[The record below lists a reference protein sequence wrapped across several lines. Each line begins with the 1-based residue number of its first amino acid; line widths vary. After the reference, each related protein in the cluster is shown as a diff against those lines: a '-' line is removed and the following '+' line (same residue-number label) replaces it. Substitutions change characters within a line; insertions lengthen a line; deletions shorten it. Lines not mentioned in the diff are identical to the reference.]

1 MVKVRRV
8 GQTLVVTLTQEV
20 LRQVPLVEG
29 DRVLIEPLPPRRII
43 LSKEEKTM
51 PTTKRL
57 ELELGVLKSKLKSKE
72 SSLTFLETQHNL
84 DMPVE
89 DAATDDKVFELTMRQ
104 LVRDR
109 DQVAMEIAEKELSLF
124 DAQGA

>member
-1 MVKVRRV
+1 
-8 GQTLVVTLTQEV
+8 
-20 LRQVPLVEG
+20 
-29 DRVLIEPLPPRRII
+29 
-43 LSKEEKTM
+43 
-51 PTTKRL
+51 
-57 ELELGVLKSKLKSKE
+57 
-72 SSLTFLETQHNL
+72 
-84 DMPVE
+84 MPVE

>member
-1 MVKVRRV
+1 
-8 GQTLVVTLTQEV
+8 
-20 LRQVPLVEG
+20 
-29 DRVLIEPLPPRRII
+29 
-43 LSKEEKTM
+43 M

-84 DMPVE
+84 GMPVE